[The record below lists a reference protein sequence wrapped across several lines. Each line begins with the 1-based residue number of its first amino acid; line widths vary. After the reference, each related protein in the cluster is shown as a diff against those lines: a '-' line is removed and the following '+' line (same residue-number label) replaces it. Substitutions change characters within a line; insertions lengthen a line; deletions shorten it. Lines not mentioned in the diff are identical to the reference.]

1 MIKVSIVLCQIFNE
15 VEIKERIIKG
25 AEELFFRYGIKS
37 ITMDDVAKHLA
48 ISKKTIY
55 QFLND
60 KHELVSMVTRTHLE
74 EQEKIISAI
83 ADNAIDPIDEVLK
96 LSAHLRQSLQNI
108 NPSLMFEVQKYHPKA
123 WQIFMDHREICIHNS
138 LTKNLQSGIEKGL
151 YRKEIDV
158 EILSKLRMEE
168 ILMAFNPFI
177 FPPQK
182 FDLHTIQVQFI
193 DHFLHGICTL
203 KGHRLINKYKHI
215 SEED

>member
-1 MIKVSIVLCQIFNE
+1 
-15 VEIKERIIKG
+15 VEIRERIIKG

-37 ITMDDVAKHLA
+37 ITMDDVAKHLT

-60 KHELVSMVTRTHLE
+60 KHELVSMVTKNHLD
-74 EQEKIISAI
+74 EQEKIINEI
-83 ADNAIDPIDEVLK
+83 ADKAIDPIDEVLK
-96 LSAHLRQSLQNI
+96 LSVHLRQSFQNI
-108 NPSLMFEVQKYHPKA
+108 NPSLLFEVQKYHPKA
-123 WQIFMDHREICIHNS
+123 WKIFMDHRELCIHHMIS
-138 LTKNLQSGIEKGL
+138 RNLESGIAQGL
-151 YRKEIDV
+151 YRSEIDV

-168 ILMAFNPFI
+168 IQMGFNPFL

-182 FDLHTIQVQFI
+182 FNIQKVQVQFI

-203 KGHRLINKYKHI
+203 KGHKLINKYKQI